1 MRGVYIERNVV
12 EISARLE
19 MSTGII
25 REILQAENYSF
36 ASDDKLPSLLPLSS
50 SAYRRW

>member
-1 MRGVYIERNVV
+1 MRGVYIGEYVV
-12 EISARLE
+12 EISERLE
-19 MSTGII
+19 TSTGII

-36 ASDDKLPSLLPLSS
+36 PGDKLPSLLPLSS